1 MESSVYLDYHLVKE
15 FDIFLVELPSG
26 TCLMVFYHFRWR
38 RVNDVWRWDYG
49 FNDYSA
55 CPVVFD

>member
-1 MESSVYLDYHLVKE
+1 VKE

-38 RVNDVWRWDYG
+38 RVNDVWRWYYG